1 MEENREREP
10 LKEEMESPR
19 TYYTDMPK
27 EEASDPLD
35 REEKTERKASI
46 SAEPDQSVSDE
57 AEKRHNYELTA
68 MILGI
73 LSLALLFCCGLG
85 VILGI
90 ISIVFACKAKG
101 LSPNKK
107 MEGMALAG
115 LICSIISFSIA
126 LFYLLII
133 GFAALIAILATV

>member
-1 MEENREREP
+1 MDENRERETLQEKSEP
-10 LKEEMESPR
+10 SQ
-19 TYYTDMPK
+19 TYYTDVPK
-27 EEASDPLD
+27 GATSDPLD
-35 REEKTERKASI
+35 REEETKRTASD
-46 SAEPDQSVSDE
+46 AVEPNQIAPE
-57 AEKRHNYELTA
+57 ETAKRHNYELTA

-73 LSLALLFCCGLG
+73 LSLVLLFCCGLG

-90 ISIVFACKAKG
+90 ISIVFACKARG

-115 LICSIISFSIA
+115 LICSIISCSIA